1 MLNYLVEVFSMKE
14 SMEQVFCDFKLSEKV
29 SKDTINKYK
38 DKVGEDVIEIWEK
51 YGFGSTFRGY
61 LKVINPD
68 LLHKLL
74 EETYIMPL
82 NEIPIF
88 VTGMGD
94 IIVCDSRGNFVIL
107 DYRHQRIKVMWTK
120 RNIRWNYFLNN
131 FFQEDYWKWS
141 PYFEAVGK
149 YGEPAYD
156 ECFGYEPLLSLGG
169 KESVDNLKKVKYE
182 VYISLIGEF
191 QGVLSC

>member
-14 SMEQVFCDFKLSEKV
+14 SMEQVFCDFKLFEKV

-38 DKVGEDVIEIWEK
+38 DKVGENVIEIWEK

-68 LLHKLL
+68 LLHELL

-131 FFQEDYWKWS
+131 FFQEDYWRWN
-141 PYFEAVGK
+141 PYFEAVEK

-169 KESVDNLKKVKYE
+169 KERVDNLKKVKYE
-182 VYISLIGEF
+182 VHISLIGEF

>member
-1 MLNYLVEVFSMKE
+1 MKE
-14 SMEQVFCDFKLSEKV
+14 SMEQVFCDFKLFEKV

-38 DKVGEDVIEIWEK
+38 DKVGENVIEIWEK

-68 LLHKLL
+68 LLHELL

-131 FFQEDYWKWS
+131 FFQEDYWRWN
-141 PYFEAVGK
+141 PYFEAVEK

-169 KESVDNLKKVKYE
+169 KERVDNLKKVKYE
-182 VYISLIGEF
+182 VHISLIGEF